1 MSDYNITISREFWE
15 DLGNLPPAVYPR
27 AIRAATHMMSDPW
40 SSSLHPEKI
49 RAAEKGMH
57 SCRVDKSYRV
67 VWKHIK
73 PNDVVLCLVDKHDEA
88 YRRATRKAFTLEK
101 GIVNVADIVE
111 VGAKAP
117 GGPEGLFGWLRGRDS
132 KPGGLFIGYTDQEL
146 LGFGVPESVLAH
158 VRALDDLNE
167 LDLVERLLPEEVFDK
182 LLAVALGVVERP
194 VVADG
199 ELKRSLEAYQGGD
212 DLYRFLDSEEF
223 QRALDGDM
231 EEWMLFLAPHQKQIV
246 TRTYNGPA
254 RVKGVAG
261 SGKTV
266 VAIHRARRLAREA
279 LKHDRKVLFLT
290 FGNRLPKVV
299 YHLLRHLAGE
309 NAEELRAVECVTVHS
324 WCYHFLAQHGKRPHV
339 ASREVRRDAIDQAIE
354 HARPSY
360 PGLKLWSRSRS
371 FFQDEI
377 RYAIKGRAIG
387 SLEEYLTL
395 DRGGR
400 GTSLQQSEREA
411 VYDVYR
417 SYQDHLQAKKLC
429 DYDDFI
435 IEALKLVQAG
445 QGPGVYHAAVVDE
458 IQDLSATVMRLI
470 RLLVPK
476 RTNDLFLVGDGLQR
490 IYPGGYVL
498 GRLGIDIT
506 GRGTLL
512 RKNYRNTQEI
522 LRAAHTMM
530 QDQRFDDMD
539 EERSKVPEPELSM
552 RSGELPVLH
561 RARDPG
567 EELKWIK
574 RKITELKARE
584 GYRDRDFA
592 ILYRWRRPYQHL
604 IEQHLSGELELVE
617 IQQDPSTY
625 FGPGT
630 KHTTFHSAKG
640 LEFKVV
646 FVAGVTDSRFVP
658 RDDWSLEGE
667 ELADYLA
674 RERRLLY
681 VAMTRARDLLYLT
694 CSRGL
699 PSRFLADVPEG
710 YLETES

>member
-15 DLGNLPPAVYPR
+15 DLGSLPPAVYPR
-27 AIRAATHMMSDPW
+27 AIRAAEHMMTNPW

-49 RAAEKGMH
+49 QAAENGVH
-57 SCRVDKSYRV
+57 SCRVDKSYRL
-67 VWKHIK
+67 VWKYIK

-101 GIVNVADIVE
+101 GVVNVADVVK
-111 VGAKAP
+111 VGAKPSA
-117 GGPEGLFGWLRGRDS
+117 GPEGLFGWLRGRDS
-132 KPGGLFIGYTDQEL
+132 RPGALFIGYTDQEL
-146 LGFGVPESVLAH
+146 RDFGVSEDVLPH
-158 VRALDDLNE
+158 VRALEDLNE
-167 LDLVERLLPEEVFDK
+167 LDLVERLLPEEVHDK
-182 LLAVALGVVERP
+182 LVAVALGLVERP
-194 VVADG
+194 VVPDG

-212 DLYRFLDSEEF
+212 DLYRFLDSDEF

-246 TRTYNGPA
+246 ARTYNGPA

-266 VAIHRARRLAREA
+266 VAIHRTRRLAREA
-279 LKHDRKVLFLT
+279 LHQDGKVLFLT

-309 NAEELRAVECVTVHS
+309 DAKELAVVECVTVHS
-324 WCYHFLAQHGKRPHV
+324 WCYQFLARHGKRPRV
-339 ASREVRRDAIDQAIE
+339 GSRKALGEAIDQAIKE
-354 HARPSY
+354 ARPKY
-360 PGLKLWSRSRS
+360 RGLKLWSRSRS

-377 RYAIKGRAIG
+377 KYAIKGRAIE
-387 SLEEYLTL
+387 SLEEYLAL
-395 DRGGR
+395 DRSGR
-400 GTSLQQSEREA
+400 GTSLQESERQA
-411 VYDVYR
+411 VYAVYR
-417 SYQDHLQAKKLC
+417 GYQGALEAQGLC

-435 IEALKLVQAG
+435 VNALKLVEAG
-445 QGPGVYHAAVVDE
+445 QGPDVYQAAVVDE
-458 IQDLSATVMRLI
+458 IQDLTAAVMRLV
-470 RLLVPK
+470 RLLIPE
-476 RTNDLFLVGDGLQR
+476 RPNDLFLVGDGLQR

-498 GRLGIDIT
+498 GRLGIDIA

-522 LRAAHTMM
+522 LRAAHAMM
-530 QDQRFDDMD
+530 RDHRFDDLD
-539 EERSKVPEPELSM
+539 EAESEVPEPELSM
-552 RSGELPVLH
+552 RAGPLPVLH
-561 RARDPG
+561 RARDPKR
-567 EELKWIK
+567 ELRWICG
-574 RKITELKARE
+574 KITDLKGRE
-584 GYRDRDFA
+584 GYKDGDFA
-592 ILYRWRRPYQHL
+592 ILYRWRRPYRRMIQ
-604 IEQHLSGELELVE
+604 QQLSREVKLVE
-617 IQQDPSTY
+617 IQRDPSTY
-625 FGPGT
+625 FGPGA

-640 LEFKVV
+640 LEFKIV
-646 FVAGVTDSRFVP
+646 FVVGVTDSRFVP

-667 ELADYLA
+667 ELSDYLD

-710 YLETES
+710 CLKTE